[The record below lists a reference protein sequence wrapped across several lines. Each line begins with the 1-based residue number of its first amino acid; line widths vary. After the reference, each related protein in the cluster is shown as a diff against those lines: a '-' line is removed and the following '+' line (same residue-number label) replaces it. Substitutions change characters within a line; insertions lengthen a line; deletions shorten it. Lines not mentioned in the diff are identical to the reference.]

1 MAWGRLSGAR
11 KGMTPG
17 NGGMTIAFVGS
28 EATGKSTLLAETK
41 RWLGEHFTVKQVHAG
56 KPKPTVL
63 SFVPA
68 FFVPLLRTLLPHQR
82 STRVEQRVAEEVA
95 EKPSS
100 GRFPMMFG
108 IRSALLAYDRC
119 ALLTKVGGRAANGTI
134 VLCDRYPSAVSGAP
148 DSPQLSHLPVPGGR
162 CSVRRLLARLE
173 TRLYRQIPPPD
184 LVIYLTAPLEVTMK
198 RNAERSKVEP
208 EDYVRRRHARSCALD
223 FGNTPV
229 YRINTDQPFDETVR
243 EVRQA
248 IWNAL

>member
-17 NGGMTIAFVGS
+17 NGGVTIAFVGS

-56 KPKPTVL
+56 KPKPTLL

-68 FFVPLLRTLLPHQR
+68 FFVPMLRTLLPHQR
-82 STRVEQRVAEEVA
+82 STRVEQRVTEEAVA
-95 EKPSS
+95 KPS
-100 GRFPMMFG
+100 GGGFPMMFG
-108 IRSALLAYDRC
+108 IRSALLAYDRRS
-119 ALLTKVGGRAANGTI
+119 LLTKVGGRAANGTI

-148 DSPQLSHLPVPGGR
+148 DSPQLSHLPVPDGR

-229 YRINTDQPFDETVR
+229 YRINTDQPFDQTVR